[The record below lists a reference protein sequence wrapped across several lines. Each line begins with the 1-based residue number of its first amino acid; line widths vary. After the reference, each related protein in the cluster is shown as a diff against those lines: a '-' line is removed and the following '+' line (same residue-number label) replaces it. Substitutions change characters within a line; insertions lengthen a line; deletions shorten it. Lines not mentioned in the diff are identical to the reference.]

1 MPVGGEVGQH
11 GFDDRGVGRGG
22 GGVVEVD
29 AVVQARGLVGSW
41 GDVGGGHRKIVA
53 QGGRLVGD

>member
-1 MPVGGEVGQH
+1 VPVGGEVGQH

-29 AVVQARGLVGSW
+29 AVVEALGKTIGES
-41 GDVGGGHRKIVA
+41 HRWIVA
-53 QGGRLVGD
+53 QAAGDPVIINV